1 VNCEVF
7 ASHAL
12 VHALELGPEV
22 SALDVE
28 VKHASVVHQH
38 GEGTI
43 GKMTGRLAQNL
54 R

>member
-12 VHALELGPEV
+12 VHALELGSEV